1 MSPDY
6 YLRGELD
13 DVGFLNLIGQFE
25 AAGEATAVGGRAKQ
39 TDVHTTS
46 WAVGDSNPTGLCVP
60 ALT

>member
-1 MSPDY
+1 MMW
-6 YLRGELD
+6 
-13 DVGFLNLIGQFE
+13 GFSTLFVVAGQFE
-25 AAGEATAVGGRAKQ
+25 TAGEATAVGGRAKQ